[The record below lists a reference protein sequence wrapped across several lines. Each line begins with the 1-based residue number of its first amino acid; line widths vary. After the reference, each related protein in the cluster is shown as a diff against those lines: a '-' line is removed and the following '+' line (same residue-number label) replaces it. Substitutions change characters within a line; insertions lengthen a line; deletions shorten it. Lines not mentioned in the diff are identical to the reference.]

1 MSKAGRILALQGATT
16 MEGTFKM
23 AVTIILTDSNGTERS
38 RTEQVYSLLKDDNV
52 RELEAALL
60 AAMLALTQKKA
71 AK

>member
-1 MSKAGRILALQGATT
+1 